1 MFIAGYKAADA
12 TFKEDI
18 RQKIIFTDYP
28 NKFLTYIGGFS
39 QNCLKIFQDQYYA
52 EDCANSLMTSLGISH

>member
-12 TFKEDI
+12 TVKEDI
-18 RQKIIFTDYP
+18 RQKIIFTYYP

-39 QNCLKIFQDQYYA
+39 EL
-52 EDCANSLMTSLGISH
+52 S